1 MSGYLKFHHSYAL
14 LTAPVVPSEGVI
26 PSPLGEGE
34 GAPTDSAEM
43 NQNESEWVS
52 ILTPFTPDP
61 PCLRANERRD
71 LASTPIL
78 RYYPPWR
85 SVPLRQVRNNNESR
99 LP

>member
-1 MSGYLKFHHSYAL
+1 MRVKSF
-14 LTAPVVPSEGVI
+14 
-26 PSPLGEGE
+26 
-34 GAPTDSAEM
+34 
-43 NQNESEWVS
+43 
-52 ILTPFTPDP
+52 TPFTPDP
-61 PCLRANERRD
+61 PHLRANERRD

>member
-1 MSGYLKFHHSYAL
+1 MR
-14 LTAPVVPSEGVI
+14 VP
-26 PSPLGEGE
+26 
-34 GAPTDSAEM
+34 PTDSAEM

-61 PCLRANERRD
+61 PHLRSSERRD
-71 LASTPIL
+71 LASAPIL
-78 RYYPPWR
+78 RYYPPWC